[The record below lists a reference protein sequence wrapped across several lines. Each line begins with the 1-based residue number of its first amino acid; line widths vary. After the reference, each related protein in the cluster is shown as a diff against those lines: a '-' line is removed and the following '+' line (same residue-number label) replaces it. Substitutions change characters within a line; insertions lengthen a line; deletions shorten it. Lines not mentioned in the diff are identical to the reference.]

1 MTMEKMESLSKDK
14 IPSNVRLEKN
24 LSWTKR
30 LKVQMW
36 DDQVRVDIRTYEDGF
51 QRPLKKGV
59 SLTLPR
65 YKTLAQHYDLLT
77 EALEKSEKK
86 ELGAKVSYHL
96 GGGVYAGV
104 SPGWS
109 FVDLRQYFLPDDGEG
124 NLHPTKRGIML
135 NAYEWGKLLSCAEQ
149 IEEAAPE
156 LASTETCLEDL
167 SHCNQYGALNC
178 KECHPFTDK
187 LIEEL

>member
-1 MTMEKMESLSKDK
+1 MESLSKDK

-86 ELGAKVSYHL
+86 RTRSQSELPPRRRG
-96 GGGVYAGV
+96 
-104 SPGWS
+104 
-109 FVDLRQYFLPDDGEG
+109 LR
-124 NLHPTKRGIML
+124 RGQPRMVVCGS
-135 NAYEWGKLLSCAEQ
+135 ETVLS
-149 IEEAAPE
+149 
-156 LASTETCLEDL
+156 TR
-167 SHCNQYGALNC
+167 
-178 KECHPFTDK
+178 
-187 LIEEL
+187 